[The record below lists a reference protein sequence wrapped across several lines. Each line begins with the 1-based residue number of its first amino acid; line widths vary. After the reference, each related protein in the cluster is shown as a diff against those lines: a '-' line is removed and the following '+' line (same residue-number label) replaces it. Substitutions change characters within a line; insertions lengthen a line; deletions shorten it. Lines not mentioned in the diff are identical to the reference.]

1 MNTKITYKRQNAP
14 NTIRGRGAADNPP
27 NRFEAVHLHPA
38 NQEGEVPRPPTELIS
53 DSSKS
58 AITRNDSPDVG
69 FEYSLNPY
77 RGCEHGCVYCYARP
91 THEYLGFSAGL
102 DFETRILV
110 KHDAPEL
117 LRRELMS
124 PKWRPKLIAMCGVT
138 DPYQPVERELELT
151 RRCLRVLSEFR
162 NPVAI
167 VTKNHLVTRDA
178 DLLAD
183 LAADGAAA
191 VNLSITSLDPT
202 LQRLMEPRASTPESR
217 LAAIG
222 ELSRKGIP
230 VGVMVAPV
238 VPGLTDHEIPSILRA
253 AAAAGATQAAYIFLR
268 LPHGVKD
275 LFGDWLLRHF
285 PDRRDRV
292 LNRVREGR
300 DGDLYDSQFHTRMK
314 GQGIYASHIQDLFE
328 NACRSAGLSRKR
340 IELSSAAFKCP
351 GRGRQKILFE

>member
-1 MNTKITYKRQNAP
+1 MNTRITYKREKDRS
-14 NTIRGRGAADNPP
+14 TIRGRGAAANPP
-27 NRFEAVHLHPA
+27 NRFDAIHLIPEPH
-38 NQEGEVPRPPTELIS
+38 ESEDSRPPTELIN

-58 AITRNDSPDVG
+58 IITRNDSPDVG

-124 PKWRPKLIAMCGVT
+124 PKWKPKLIAMCGVT
-138 DPYQPVERELELT
+138 DPYQPVERELGLT
-151 RRCLRVLSEFR
+151 RRCLRVLCEFR
-162 NPVAI
+162 NPVAM

-178 DLLAD
+178 DLLAE
-183 LAADGAAA
+183 LASDGAAA
-191 VNLSITSLDPT
+191 VNLSITSLDPG
-202 LQRLMEPRASTPESR
+202 LQRLMEPRASTPERR
-217 LAAIG
+217 LAAIE

-238 VPGLTDHEIPSILRA
+238 VPGLTDHEIPSILQA
-253 AAAAGATQAAYIFLR
+253 AASAGATQAAYIFLR

-275 LFGDWLLRHF
+275 LFSDWLLRHF
-285 PDRRDRV
+285 PDRRERV
-292 LNRVREGR
+292 LNRVRDGR
-300 DGDLYDSQFHTRMK
+300 DGNLYDSKFHTRMK
-314 GQGIYASHIQDLFE
+314 GQGIYAGHIQDLFE
-328 NACRSAGLSRKR
+328 KACRRAGLSRKR
-340 IELSSAAFKCP
+340 NQLSTAAFRCP
-351 GRGRQKILFE
+351 GRGRQKVLFE